1 MVLSCPDTFISY
13 IVPCYNVEAYL
24 SRCLL
29 SLENQI
35 LGFDANIEFILVN
48 DGSNDGTLN
57 LLKEFAAKEK
67 RAKVINQTNKGVSA
81 ARNTGLMAS
90 KGKYVF
96 FLDSDDWLSED
107 ATLMLYAVCN
117 SDEPDIVVTNAYCVY
132 EKALNV
138 KYEWNLCSGLNSG
151 LYDTMEFARQ
161 IGALPISFKA
171 YRRDM
176 LLKNSIY
183 FDEELR
189 VGEVYAFFMKAIVYS
204 HQVAYT
210 DKRIMNYFIRNTSVM
225 RTINIER
232 DITIID
238 TMHRIDSYVNDH
250 MPELR
255 STISYKCSLFDLV
268 NMFVVSCYLGKSSYT
283 TEVGL
288 LLSRVNRDKIYIELQ
303 KFFVFEEFHFTKRSF
318 YALLFYFL
326 PVSIVYRLLRF
337 AKLLRDMFFYL
348 ITYGNRI
355 IN

>member
-1 MVLSCPDTFISY
+1 MDSGVFISY
-13 IVPCYNVEAYL
+13 IIPCYNVQDYL
-24 SRCLL
+24 PKCLE
-29 SLENQI
+29 SLAIQKIEN
-35 LGFDANIEFILVN
+35 GANIEFILVN
-48 DGSNDGTLN
+48 DGSTDNTFSQ
-57 LLKEFAAKEK
+57 LKEFAASDD
-67 RAKVINQTNKGVSA
+67 RAKVINQTNRGVSA
-81 ARNTGLMAS
+81 ARNAGLMAS

-132 EKALNV
+132 ENALNV

-151 LYDTMEFARQ
+151 LYDIMEFARQ
-161 IGALPISFKA
+161 VGTLPISFKA
-171 YRRDM
+171 YRREM
-176 LLKNSIY
+176 LVKNSIY

-204 HQVAYT
+204 HQVAFT
-210 DKRIMNYFIRNTSVM
+210 DKRIMNYLIRNTSVM

-238 TMHRIDSYVNDH
+238 TMHRIDRYVNDH

-255 STISYKCSLFDLV
+255 STTSYKCSLFDLV

-283 TEVGL
+283 SEVGL
-288 LLSRVNRDKIYIELQ
+288 LLSRVNRDKVYIELQ
-303 KFFVFEEFHFTKRSF
+303 KFFAFEEFHFTKRSF

-326 PVSIVYRLLRF
+326 PVSIVYRLLRL
-337 AKLLRDMFFYL
+337 AKLLRDMFF
-348 ITYGNRI
+348 
-355 IN
+355 